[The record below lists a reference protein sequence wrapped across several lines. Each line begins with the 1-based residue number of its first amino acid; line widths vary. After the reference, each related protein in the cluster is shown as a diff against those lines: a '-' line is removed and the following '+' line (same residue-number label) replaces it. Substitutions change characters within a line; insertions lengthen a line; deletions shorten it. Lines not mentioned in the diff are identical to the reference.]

1 MINIQ
6 PIEKFFQPAH
16 RAIEVHS
23 IFYTIQGEGPFTGRP
38 AVFVRLAGCNLQ
50 CPGCDTDY
58 TSQRHYMSAQE
69 IVAKILELANKET
82 LVVITGGEPFR
93 QYNIRYLLELLVK
106 MAMNVQIE
114 TNGTLSPVPFDNGVE
129 EDYNYCAMVT
139 NMDVPGICGVYIV
152 CSPKSGRINPL
163 IRKYACALKYVIKHN
178 DVDPMDYLPIH
189 SLDHPV
195 GVKVAR
201 PSPEFER
208 TIYVQPMDEQDEVK
222 NKLNLQ
228 EAINSCLK
236 GGYTLQIQTHKII
249 NME

>member
-1 MINIQ
+1 MNIQ
-6 PIEKFFQPAH
+6 PIEKFSQPPH
-16 RAIEVHS
+16 RAIIVHS

-38 AVFVRLAGCNLQ
+38 AVFVRLSGCNLK

-58 TSQRHYMSAQE
+58 TSQRHTMSAQE
-69 IVAKILELANKET
+69 IVAKILELATKDT

-93 QYNIRYLLELLVK
+93 QYNIRYLLELLVR
-106 MAMNVQIE
+106 MNMNVQIE
-114 TNGTLSPVPFDNGVE
+114 TNGTLPPVEFDNGDIE
-129 EDYNYCAMVT
+129 GYHYCQVVT
-139 NMDVPGICGVYIV
+139 NCNTNGRVYIV
-152 CSPKSGRINPL
+152 CSPKSGNINPL
-163 IRKYACALKYVIKHN
+163 TRKYACCLKYVVKHN
-178 DVDPMDYLPIH
+178 DVDPMDFLPIH

-201 PSPEFER
+201 PSPDFER
-208 TIYVQPMDEQDEVK
+208 TIYVQPMDEQDEAK

-228 EAINSCLK
+228 EAIHSCLK

>member
-1 MINIQ
+1 
-6 PIEKFFQPAH
+6 
-16 RAIEVHS
+16 
-23 IFYTIQGEGPFTGRP
+23 
-38 AVFVRLAGCNLQ
+38 
-50 CPGCDTDY
+50 
-58 TSQRHYMSAQE
+58 MSAQE

-139 NMDVPGICGVYIV
+139 NMNVPGICGVYIV

-178 DVDPMDYLPIH
+178 DVDPIDYLPIH

-208 TIYVQPMDEQDEVK
+208 TIYVQPMDEQDEAK

>member
-6 PIEKFFQPAH
+6 PIEKFLHPTH
-16 RAIEVHS
+16 RAILVHS

-58 TSQRHYMSAQE
+58 TSQRHFMSAQE
-69 IVAKILELANKET
+69 IVSKILELATKET

-106 MAMNVQIE
+106 MSMDVQIE
-114 TNGTLSPVPFDNGVE
+114 TNGTLPPIPFNNGVE
-129 EDYNYCAMVT
+129 EDYNYCSMVT
-139 NMDVPGICGVYIV
+139 NMNIQGICGVYIV

-163 IRKYACALKYVIKHN
+163 IRKYACAFKYVIKHN
-178 DVDPMDYLPIH
+178 DVDQMDYLPIH

-208 TIYVQPMDEQDEVK
+208 TIYVQPMDEQDEAK

>member
-6 PIEKFFQPAH
+6 PVEKFFKPAH
-16 RAIEVHS
+16 RGLVVHS

-38 AVFVRLAGCNLQ
+38 AVFVRLSGCNLQ

-58 TSQRHYMSAQE
+58 TSQRHIMSAQE
-69 IVAKILELANKET
+69 IVAKIFELATKET

-93 QYNIRYLLELLVK
+93 QYNVRYLLELLTRIG
-106 MAMNVQIE
+106 MRVQIE
-114 TNGTLSPVPFDNGVE
+114 SNGTLPPLEFDNGVE
-129 EDYNYCAMVT
+129 EGYHYLPLVT
-139 NMDVPGICGVYIV
+139 NFNVPGVGAVHIV

-163 IRKYACALKYVIKHN
+163 ILKYACCLKYVVKHN

>member
-6 PIEKFFQPAH
+6 PIEKFFQPPH
-16 RAIEVHS
+16 RAIAVHS

-58 TSQRHYMSAQE
+58 TSKRHFMSAQE

-139 NMDVPGICGVYIV
+139 NMDIPGICGVYIV

>member
-1 MINIQ
+1 MNIQ
-6 PIEKFFQPAH
+6 PIEKFSQPSH
-16 RAIEVHS
+16 RAIIVHS

-38 AVFVRLAGCNLQ
+38 AVFVRLAGCNLK

-58 TSQRHYMSAQE
+58 TSQRHTMSAQE
-69 IVAKILELANKET
+69 IVAKILEFATKDT

-93 QYNIRYLLELLVK
+93 QYNIRYLLELLVR
-106 MAMNVQIE
+106 MNMNVQIE
-114 TNGTLSPVPFDNGVE
+114 TNGTLPPVQFDNGDI
-129 EDYNYCAMVT
+129 EDYHYCQVVT
-139 NMDVPGICGVYIV
+139 NCNTTSRVYIV
-152 CSPKSGRINPL
+152 CSPKSGNINPL
-163 IRKYACALKYVIKHN
+163 IRKYVCALKYVVKHN
-178 DVDPMDYLPIH
+178 DVDPMDFLPIH

-201 PSPEFER
+201 PSPDFER
-208 TIYVQPMDEQDEVK
+208 TIYVQPMDEQDETK

-228 EAINSCLK
+228 QAIHSCLQ

>member
-1 MINIQ
+1 MNIQ
-6 PIEKFFQPAH
+6 PIEKFSQPVH
-16 RAIEVHS
+16 RALAVHS

-38 AVFVRLAGCNLQ
+38 AVFVRLSGCNLK

-58 TSQRHYMSAQE
+58 TSRRHFMSAQE
-69 IVAKILELANKET
+69 IVAKILELATKDT

-93 QYNIRYLLELLVK
+93 QYNIRYLLEVLYALR
-106 MAMNVQIE
+106 MTVQIE
-114 TNGTLSPVPFDNGVE
+114 TNGTLPPVEFDNGLE
-129 EDYNYCAMVT
+129 EGYHYSPMVT
-139 NMDVPGICGVYIV
+139 NCDVKGIADVHIV
-152 CSPKSGRINPL
+152 CSPKSGNINPL
-163 IRKYACALKYVIKHN
+163 IRKYVCALKYVVKQN
-178 DVDPMDYLPIH
+178 DVDPMDFLPIH

-201 PSPEFER
+201 PSPEYNR
-208 TIYVQPMDEQDEVK
+208 TIYVQPMDEQDEAK

>member
-58 TSQRHYMSAQE
+58 TSKRHFMSAQE
-69 IVAKILELANKET
+69 IVSKILELANKET

-93 QYNIRYLLELLVK
+93 QYNIRYLLELLYALR
-106 MAMNVQIE
+106 MTVQIE
-114 TNGTLSPVPFDNGVE
+114 TNGTLSPVSFNNGVE
-129 EDYNYCAMVT
+129 EDYNYCSMVT
-139 NMDVPGICGVYIV
+139 NMNVQGVSAVYIV